1 MDKATKGHLNRPQI
15 DDRHAIYIIRPTFVL
30 EHGGEV
36 GDVGGGEA
44 QRLDLAE
51 LAVDRLGGD
60 ELAEVREGAVHA
72 LRPPALTLVGRR
84 GGQRRR

>member
-15 DDRHAIYIIRPTFVL
+15 DDRFAIYITLAFAL